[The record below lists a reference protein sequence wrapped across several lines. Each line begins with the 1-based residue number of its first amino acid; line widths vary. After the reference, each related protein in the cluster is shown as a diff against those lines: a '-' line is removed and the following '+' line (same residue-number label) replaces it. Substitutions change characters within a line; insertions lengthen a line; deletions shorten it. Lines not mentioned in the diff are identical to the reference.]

1 MPRIMSKGLAATL
14 ALVGVAVLPLSSCA
28 NADNARTTSTQEDP
42 SMTGASPMFDEI
54 YASQK
59 PVRFEQ
65 IDVSNIVTKYIPS
78 GTTKASVLETFGK
91 SPTSKVV
98 EDTESKI
105 VVRDNKGQAMLDPD
119 ARSVV
124 MTFSLD
130 ADGKVTHV
138 EAVHIKN
145 Q

>member
-1 MPRIMSKGLAATL
+1 ML
-14 ALVGVAVLPLSSCA
+14 
-28 NADNARTTSTQEDP
+28 
-42 SMTGASPMFDEI
+42 DEI

-65 IDVSNIVTKYIPS
+65 IDVSSIVAKYVPL
-78 GTTKASVLETFGK
+78 GTTKATVLETFGK
-91 SPTSKVV
+91 SPTSRIV
-98 EDTESKI
+98 EDSASKV

-119 ARSVV
+119 ARSIV

-130 ADGKVTHV
+130 ADGKVARV
-138 EAVHIKN
+138 DAVHIKN